1 MRKKVLTLIM
11 ALAMLLSL
19 VPTVLAA
26 DFKDQADVDEWAEE
40 AVDRWHEEEV
50 LNGGAN
56 GNFDPKGE
64 LTRAQAAQTI
74 VNLMNLEG
82 SGKTAD
88 LSKFADYDTAVKGQW
103 SEDALEIAVA
113 AGIIKGVG
121 RGDENLLDPNGT
133 VSREM
138 MFVMIARALGIP
150 EADEAD
156 KDIPDIEN
164 ASDWAVGSINALVNI
179 GAIHGVDP
187 AGTVDPASDINRQ
200 TTAVLFDQLIGGYAN
215 KDGETATI
223 VEGRITLVVA
233 DNVKVEGTADPD
245 MPIIVA
251 GVAAN
256 VDMEKVEGEA
266 KVQVNVSDVK
276 IENAPVGTEI
286 KAADDVENVM
296 VGDVDVTEEA
306 NNDYTVPAEEQ
317 QPSTGGSTG
326 GGTTTTT
333 YTVTLTTPAEMD
345 GTLTSASTLTGL
357 SSGAKVTVVATP
369 AAGKDL
375 TKLEVGTTDVT
386 SSAVKDDEGKYTYE
400 LTVTGNVTVT
410 ATFGAVK
417 SVDVYFYAVNGKF
430 PTNACYGGTNGDTG
444 TPGNTTNPGTCDSGF
459 NSAVGEGADTQT
471 PSDPF
476 NVYKITV
483 TPDVMIDF
491 TKLTTP
497 TYGGNTLLGWTKTK
511 GSSTVDVKANGSATI
526 DNSKNVVKFY
536 AVWAEQGAKY
546 VINFD
551 ANGGTISEQTC
562 FSGNN
567 VNVGADSSTQNPGT
581 CNGGYNDATGSS
593 GATQAPY
600 TGFYVTLDAGF
611 EFRVEYLTPDPT
623 REGYVFDGWY
633 DAEEGGNKVA
643 TFVVSADVHIYAHW
657 RDAQHTV
664 TFYANGGSFPKN
676 ACYAGDNAQTGSS
689 DITQDPGSCFG
700 GFNDK
705 TGSGTTTE
713 NPAYEGY
720 KIGVKDGT
728 TIDLSKMQGAV
739 NGDKELKGWATTADG
754 TALTQTTVKVESD
767 LVYYAV
773 WGEATKA

>member
-179 GAIHGVDP
+179 GAIKGVDP

-223 VEGRITLVVA
+223 EEGRITLIVA

-251 GVAAN
+251 GAAAN

-266 KVQVNVSDVK
+266 EVQVNVSDVK
-276 IENAPVGTEI
+276 IENAPVGTTV
-286 KAADDVENVM
+286 AAAEGITGVTVNDETVEAGKDVV
-296 VGDVDVTEEA
+296 VEEPEP
-306 NNDYTVPAEEQ
+306 TPTPTPTPGPALH
-317 QPSTGGSTG
+317 
-326 GGTTTTT
+326 
-333 YTVTLTTPAEMD
+333 TVTL
-345 GTLTSASTLTGL
+345 GTHDHAKVELNPTSA
-357 SSGAKVTVVATP
+357 
-369 AAGKDL
+369 AAG
-375 TKLEVGTTDVT
+375 TTI
-386 SSAVKDDEGKYTYE
+386 
-400 LTVTGNVTVT
+400 TV
-410 ATFGAVK
+410 
-417 SVDVYFYAVNGKF
+417 
-430 PTNACYGGTNGDTG
+430 
-444 TPGNTTNPGTCDSGF
+444 
-459 NSAVGEGADTQT
+459 
-471 PSDPF
+471 
-476 NVYKITV
+476 TV
-483 TPDVMIDF
+483 TPDIGYEVESVTATGATVSGSGNTYSFTMPSADVKVTVETEEVDTTYRIVLDATHGSITLKETAPEGSACWGGNNTCYGGKNGDQGAVDWISLTVTCKPSELTLAKFGYVKDKTFTLTADTDYTGYAFFGWYALTGGKAAGTAKTDYDPIKADTNLGSYAKKSTDGKENLVVLSAVWKAANEEEPTCYGGENSDKGYTDGTSGKPGVDPAEQGDITIYFDATLGYISIKTNKLDGSTCFGGDNTCFGGENTCYGGENADQSGADWISLTGKKGDTSLKLSDLGINADTFNMKIDATSENGAYKDYKF
-491 TKLTTP
+491 AGWFVFKDGQYKKADEKNQQLNLLDYLDGNQVVLYAGWAKEGTEGSTC
-497 TYGGNTLLGWTKTK
+497 YGGN
-511 GSSTVDVKANGSATI
+511 N
-526 DNSKNVVKFY
+526 
-536 AVWAEQGAKY
+536 
-546 VINFD
+546 
-551 ANGGTISEQTC
+551 
-562 FSGNN
+562 
-567 VNVGADSSTQNPGT
+567 
-581 CNGGYNDATGSS
+581 
-593 GATQAPY
+593 
-600 TGFYVTLDAGF
+600 
-611 EFRVEYLTPDPT
+611 
-623 REGYVFDGWY
+623 
-633 DAEEGGNKVA
+633 
-643 TFVVSADVHIYAHW
+643 
-657 RDAQHTV
+657 
-664 TFYANGGSFPKN
+664 
-676 ACYAGDNAQTGSS
+676 
-689 DITQDPGSCFG
+689 
-700 GFNDK
+700 
-705 TGSGTTTE
+705 
-713 NPAYEGY
+713 
-720 KIGVKDGT
+720 DGT
-728 TIDLSKMQGAV
+728 GYGSYT
-739 NGDKELKGWATTADG
+739 DG
-754 TALTQTTVKVESD
+754 TPGIPANVQP
-767 LVYYAV
+767 
-773 WGEATKA
+773 